1 MNPTI
6 GLIAG
11 LLGIVLTT
19 ASITALLFGGGKIR
33 ERVVKL
39 EGKMEYIEE
48 LINAKLQNLADS
60 IKAQGENFKEDIHR
74 IEEKL
79 DGWGRDHHRR
89 RNDISGGE

>member
-1 MNPTI
+1 
-6 GLIAG
+6 
-11 LLGIVLTT
+11 
-19 ASITALLFGGGKIR
+19 
-33 ERVVKL
+33 
-39 EGKMEYIEE
+39 MEYIEE